1 MTTNNLTPPLVST
14 PEEMCVLGSML
25 LDPNAAQ
32 TVASML
38 KPTDFYSVS
47 CQRVFEAIVATN
59 GQADEVTVAERLK
72 AAGHFESVGGD
83 EFIAELM
90 NVVPTGLQA
99 RRYAQVVL
107 DRAERRRI
115 DAALDE
121 IRRLNYRLDDDV
133 TSVYSAAIA
142 SFADAARRNVAI
154 EPMDDIALRTIDLFN
169 TRVEA
174 AGALLG
180 LPSGVR
186 DLDRFTSGW
195 QKGRLIVI
203 GGRPGAGKSVLMG
216 QSSVRAA
223 LCGKHVLHYTLEMS
237 AEEVLMRL
245 AKNMAMIGFAT
256 GQEHKLIPDKQRA
269 LRAAIAEIAKLPL
282 SIRTTPNMT
291 AIMAE
296 CEIEYR
302 RGKLDLVVIDQL
314 QNATP
319 DVGKRDQGTRDTE
332 IGAMTRALK
341 QMALRMGVPVILGSA
356 LNRMAEG
363 IRPTLATLRE
373 SGSIESDADVVVLLW
388 TPDPEVNP
396 NVIEAAI
403 VKNRDNPI
411 GHPSMFFAKE
421 FHRFGDPVREPI
433 AL

>member
-1 MTTNNLTPPLVST
+1 MTTNNLAPLLVDEPAEAS
-14 PEEMCVLGSML
+14 VLGSML
-25 LDPNAAQ
+25 LMADAVTIAA
-32 TVASML
+32 SLL
-38 KPTDFYSVS
+38 KAGDFYIA
-47 CQRVFEAIVATN
+47 QHQWIFEAILATN
-59 GQADEVTVAERLK
+59 NQADSVTVAERLQ
-72 AAGHFESVGGD
+72 AAGHLDAIGGVAFLD
-83 EFIAELM
+83 ELTER
-90 NVVPTGLQA
+90 VPTALQI
-99 RRYAQVVL
+99 RRYCQTVM

-115 DAALDE
+115 NAALSE
-121 IRRLNYRLDDDV
+121 IAKQVYTLDDDV
-133 TSVYSAAIA
+133 TAVYGSAIA
-142 SFADAARRNVAI
+142 KFADAARRNVAH

-186 DLDRFTSGW
+186 DLDRYTSGW

-216 QSSVRAA
+216 QSSLRAA
-223 LCGKHVLHYTLEMS
+223 MGGKHVLHYTLEMS
-237 AEEVLMRL
+237 AEEVMMRL
-245 AKNMAMIGFAT
+245 AKNVAMIGFAT
-256 GQEHKLIPDKQRA
+256 GQEHKLIPDKQRQ

-302 RGKLDLVVIDQL
+302 RGKLDMVVIDQL

-363 IRPTLATLRE
+363 VRPTLATLRE
-373 SGSIESDADVVVLLW
+373 SGNIESDADIVVLLW
-388 TPDPEVNP
+388 PPEPETNP
-396 NVIEAAI
+396 NVVEAAI

>member
-1 MTTNNLTPPLVST
+1 MSANTITPPMAN
-14 PEEMCVLGSML
+14 PEAEAFVLGSML
-25 LDPNAAQ
+25 LLPDAV
-32 TVASML
+32 TVATSLL
-38 KPTDFYSVS
+38 KADDFYLISH
-47 CQRVFEAIVATN
+47 RWVFEAIVATSN
-59 GQADEVTVAERLK
+59 QADSFTVSERLE
-72 AAGHFESVGGD
+72 AAGHLIEIGGD
-83 EFIAELM
+83 AFLDQLAEQT
-90 NVVPTGLQA
+90 PSGLLV
-99 RRYAQVVL
+99 RRYAQIVL

-115 DAALDE
+115 NDALGKIAKQ
-121 IRRLNYRLDDDV
+121 NHTLDDDV
-133 TSVYSAAIA
+133 KAVYGSAIA
-142 SFADAARRNVAI
+142 LFADAARGNVSI

-169 TRVEA
+169 ERVDA

-180 LPSGVR
+180 LPSGVK
-186 DLDRFTSGW
+186 DLDRYTSGW

-216 QSSVRAA
+216 QSSLRAA
-223 LCGKHVLHYTLEMS
+223 SAGKHVLHYALEMS

-245 AKNMAMIGFAT
+245 AKNCAMIGFAT
-256 GQEHKLIPDKQRA
+256 GQEHKLMPDKQRA
-269 LRAAIAEIAKLPL
+269 LRAAIADVAKLPL

-296 CEIEYR
+296 CEIEHR
-302 RGKLDLVVIDQL
+302 RGKLDMVVIDQL

-319 DVGKRDQGTRDTE
+319 DVGKRDQGTRDAE

-341 QMALRMGVPVILGSA
+341 QMALRMNIPVILGSA

-373 SGSIESDADVVVLLW
+373 SGSIESDSDVVVLLW
-388 TPDPEVNP
+388 TPDPEVAP
-396 NVIEAAI
+396 NVVEAAI

-411 GHPSMFFAKE
+411 GHPTMHFAKE
-421 FHRFGDPVREPI
+421 FHRFGDAVREPI